1 MPVCV
6 STPVFD
12 CVYKCI
18 EKITEGHDSDT
29 CRDLR
34 RELPFSIK
42 SFQFGDALFLVKAHG
57 RLPPPS
63 AGSLGCI
70 HPHLPSAWFFSPPL
84 GFTHFAML
92 VSLVVALGRKRTHMI
107 SRLLW
112 LLYCCTNK
120 CSSHIRKCFVT
131 RPHHNRADSPIS
143 AISC

>member
-70 HPHLPSAWFFSPPL
+70 HPHLPSAWFFSPPSRL
-84 GFTHFAML
+84 HSFRH
-92 VSLVVALGRKRTHMI
+92 VSLFSGSTWEEENTHDLTSPLVAV
-107 SRLLW
+107 LLH
-112 LLYCCTNK
+112 K
-120 CSSHIRKCFVT
+120 
-131 RPHHNRADSPIS
+131 
-143 AISC
+143 